1 MKKVYA
7 SDDRILIYHLKNT
20 LDSASIDCFIKNDLI
35 YALAGEVPVNEVWPE
50 LWITDD
56 SQLTVVEALIQSAL
70 VSDTGNQSA
79 WICQGCGERH
89 EANFTACWK
98 CGAGKPPS
106 PLS

>member
-1 MKKVYA
+1 
-7 SDDRILIYHLKNT
+7 
-20 LDSASIDCFIKNDLI
+20 
-35 YALAGEVPVNEVWPE
+35 VNEVWPE